1 MRGQYVGAAHRAVPA
16 TAAPARA
23 AMLELLA
30 GPTPAELAAG
40 LHTHIPPGAEVRGL
54 TIRDGVATVDLSG
67 SFAAGGDPLE
77 DRGRLAQVVYTL
89 TQFPTVDGV
98 RFRIDG
104 QPLVFRSGEGAVQ
117 RSPQTRASFEDVTPA
132 IFVEMPT
139 VGDHVGSPLV
149 VRGTA
154 NTFEAQ
160 FIAQILDEDGQTLA
174 EQSVMATSGSGT
186 RGTFNEAISFTTD
199 ASRVTLVV
207 YEPSAA
213 DGRPIHVVRIP
224 LYLGGA
230 VP

>member
-1 MRGQYVGAAHRAVPA
+1 
-16 TAAPARA
+16 
-23 AMLELLA
+23 MLALLA

-40 LHTHIPPGAEVRGL
+40 LHTQIPPGTQVRGL

-67 SFAAGGDPLE
+67 SFAAGGDPLG

-104 QPLVFRSGEGAVQ
+104 QPLVFRSGEGVVQ
-117 RSPQTRASFEDVTPA
+117 RRPQTRASFEDVTPA
-132 IFVEMPT
+132 IFVEIPA
-139 VGDHVGSPLV
+139 VGAQVGSPLV
-149 VRGTA
+149 IQGTA

-160 FIAQILDEDGQTLA
+160 FVAQVLDEDGQTLA

-186 RGTFNEAISFTTD
+186 RGTFNEAVSFATD

-213 DGRPIHVVRIP
+213 DGRPTHVVRIP
-224 LYLGGA
+224 LSLGGA